1 VIVARACG
9 RSVAYIV
16 ADIVN
21 IDFVIID
28 ICLAKERV
36 VGSYISVVCNFG
48 A

>member
-1 VIVARACG
+1 MIVARACG
-9 RSVAYIV
+9 RSVANIA
-16 ADIVN
+16 ADIGS
-21 IDFVIID
+21 IDLVIID